1 MHSILFK
8 KATIEEFS
16 MFKANTVICILAP
29 EISLKSAKVRE
40 RLEAIAKENII
51 KYLKANQIVFSNVF
65 LRSARIFIETE
76 ETTKVVKILANCFG
90 VFALIQ
96 AQKDSVIELENICE
110 NCALLCKGIIKDT
123 FAVRCKSFNKRIKSR
138 DVEMK
143 AGSKILDAFTTKV
156 NLSAP
161 KTQIN
166 ALVFEKQVFYYFDSI
181 PGARGMPVGAQG
193 TIVLIG
199 KDKTN
204 SEKLAKKLLR
214 TGCRVKLIADFDL
227 NLEEFNA
234 MEKIQKI
241 TLEEIAKLK
250 RNDKINAIF
259 SDSTNLEERSKI
271 DDLVNEKTFAP
282 LLCLA

>member
-1 MHSILFK
+1 MFK
-8 KATIEEFS
+8 KATIEEFF
-16 MFKANTVICILAP
+16 MFKANTVICVLAP
-29 EISLKSAKVRE
+29 EISLKSAKVKE

-51 KYLKANQIVFSNVF
+51 KYLKANKIAFSNVF
-65 LRSARIFIETE
+65 FRSARIFIETE
-76 ETTKVVKILANCFG
+76 ETKKVIETLKNCFG
-90 VFALIQ
+90 VFALIE
-96 AQKDSVIELENICE
+96 AQRNDSTELETVCE
-110 NCALLCKGIIKDT
+110 TCVLLCKGIIKDT
-123 FAVRCKSFNKRIKSR
+123 FAVRCKIFNKGIKSR

-143 AGSKILDAFTTKV
+143 AGSKILDNFSVKV

-166 ALVFEKQVFYYFDSI
+166 ALVFEKQAFYYFDSI
-181 PGARGMPVGAQG
+181 PGAKGMPVGAQG

-199 KDKTN
+199 KNKTN

-227 NLEEFNA
+227 PLEEFNA

-259 SDSTNLEERSKI
+259 SDSTMLGERSKI

-282 LLCLA
+282 LICLV